1 MSQRLSKPF
10 WPPALASQAPPAI
23 LLAALR
29 RFRGPALFRGLRTS
43 SSLGAPFWPSGL
55 TLRSSGPA
63 FCGPLTLAVRLLVVR
78 RISSKKMPVH
88 VSRTLISVG
97 ALALSSVGLIAALFG
112 LAVVKGLTAAA
123 ILLVWLAA
131 FTALTRMVLAW
142 IRDTVL
148 GQTYSKRAFLL
159 GCSSLLALPLATLPE
174 ALATVSALSA
184 LMRFTTTLLFEIV
197 VSLPAIALAWHLNKF
212 HSGCTGR

>member
-1 MSQRLSKPF
+1 MQQ
-10 WPPALASQAPPAI
+10 ALPAI
-23 LLAALR
+23 IFAVLR
-29 RFRGPALFRGLRTS
+29 RFRGPALFGGLRPCPS
-43 SSLGAPFWPSGL
+43 PGASASYWPSGL

-63 FCGPLTLAVRLLVVR
+63 FCGPLTLPVRLLVVR

-97 ALALSSVGLIAALFG
+97 ALALSSVGLIAVLFG

-142 IRDTVL
+142 IRDPVL
-148 GQTYSKRAFLL
+148 GQT
-159 GCSSLLALPLATLPE
+159 
-174 ALATVSALSA
+174 
-184 LMRFTTTLLFEIV
+184 
-197 VSLPAIALAWHLNKF
+197 
-212 HSGCTGR
+212 